1 VNIERMRTALI
12 VSLVSVLVWLFAE
25 SRTLRIETIAVPV
38 TIDVGGRTLVF
49 RLTDGDAWAGVV
61 EVELTGP
68 VGLID
73 ALRGPMGEG
82 VLLELGDELPGDPG
96 VRSVDLREALRR
108 DSLFADSGITIR
120 RIVPETLGL
129 EIDRLESVR
138 LPVQV
143 DLSGVETSGPVTV
156 QPPEIEVRVPASF
169 AGGLPESIIARL
181 DPTRLASLVPGRRSE
196 LSQVPVEL
204 EGLPDGLWGLRLG
217 ETRVT
222 VALAVRARTQNL
234 MIAELPIL
242 IELAPADFARWIV
255 EIPPEDRVLTN
266 LSLTGPGAAIDRLR
280 RGEIRL
286 RAVVS
291 ISSEAMERGI
301 DRAPVELVG
310 LPSGVVAEFAGREV
324 RVTVRRRETPPTDP
338 SNTPGSTPP
347 TTTTPPSTTPPTQPG

>member
-1 VNIERMRTALI
+1 MNIEQVRTALI

-25 SRTLRIETIAVPV
+25 SRTLRVETLAVPV
-38 TIDVGGRTLVF
+38 AIDVGGRTLVF
-49 RLTDGDAWAGVV
+49 RLTDGNAWAGVV
-61 EVELTGP
+61 EVELIGP
-68 VGLID
+68 VGLLD
-73 ALRGPMGEG
+73 ALRGPAGEG
-82 VLLELGDELPGDPG
+82 VLLELGDELPGEPG
-96 VRSVDLREALRR
+96 LRSVDLREALRR

-120 RIVPETLGL
+120 RTVPETLGL
-129 EIDRLESVR
+129 EIDRLETVL

-169 AGGLPESIIARL
+169 AGSLPEAIIARL
-181 DPTRLASLVPGRRSE
+181 DPTRLAALVPGRRSE

-204 EGLPDGLWGLRLG
+204 DGLPDGLWGLRLG

-234 MIAELPIL
+234 LIAELPIL
-242 IELAPADFARWIV
+242 IELAPADIARWIV

-280 RGEIRL
+280 RGEVRL

-291 ISSEAMERGI
+291 ISSESLERGLE
-301 DRAPVELVG
+301 RAPVELVG

-324 RVTVRRRETPPTDP
+324 RVTVRRRETPVSPP
-338 SNTPGSTPP
+338 APGATPGPTTAPASTPAN
-347 TTTTPPSTTPPTQPG
+347 PPG